1 MPARTADPSDDVPT
15 AKPTE
20 SLALRPRGTKTPSS
34 PTKRDEKTK
43 AQDVA
48 ELKDYQLGDC
58 LGKGAFGS
66 VYRALN
72 WGTGETVA
80 VKQIKL
86 ADLPKSE
93 LRVIMLEIDL
103 LKNLDHPNIVK
114 YHGFVKTPETLN
126 IILEYCENGSLHSIS
141 KNFGRFPENL
151 VALYMSQVL
160 QGLVYL
166 HEQGVIHRD
175 IKGANILTT
184 KQGLVKLAD
193 FGVASR
199 TTGLHESSVVGTPYW
214 MAPEVIEL
222 TGATTASDIWSL
234 GCTVIELLDGK
245 PPYHTLQPMP
255 ALFRIVNDDHP
266 PLPQGASPGVLDFL
280 MQCFQKDPNLRVS
293 AKKLLKHPW
302 IVNARRS
309 DAVKPKNPTEYT
321 EAVKSVQEWNEALK
335 DSPNGNSLRKN
346 SNASAVSP
354 TPQTKDLL
362 RPSKSQVKSP
372 IPFLSKEDTTS
383 RFRSLEDDDNWDDD
397 FATTISPST
406 FQLPHLRPHDNFGGM
421 LSSERLKALAAVE
434 NAMGKENEATE
445 DQDSTLK
452 ATPVTDTDSLKT
464 VRLAPKR
471 PEGRHARHKSEAPP
485 KSRNKPSQ
493 SPRKASLP
501 SSGQTTN
508 LAKSRPPP
516 PKVPQDEPPT
526 RRYRESSVEDFS
538 DIIEG
543 NEMTLD
549 TKLGMMRLENDG
561 PSRILNSPSVTDLM
575 QSMRPPKAGGSL
587 KRAATPRNKLSMRR
601 TRSSIEI
608 QRFAENEEDED
619 FSDVL
624 AQTAAVFQKP
634 DSEDG
639 SEMMLNSKISNM
651 SWLPDGEDE
660 DDPFAQL
667 EEGLP
672 EVDLESNIA
681 RDKHARLRSEVEVL
695 VGRLKVMQDDEALL
709 QISEELMNFF
719 DIFSETKSVIISAHG
734 VLPIL
739 EILEDCMRLDIVLN
753 LLKIVNAI
761 IFNDEEVQENLCF
774 VGGIPKINKFA
785 SKKFP
790 REIRLEAAAFVRQM
804 YQTSTLI
811 LQMFVSAGG
820 LTVLVDFLEDD
831 YDDDRELVLIG
842 VNGIWSVF
850 ELQGSTPK
858 NDFCRILSRNSV
870 LEPLSLVLNRVLNE
884 PSDSGDQK
892 ELADLCE
899 GRIASIFFV
908 FSQAENYVK
917 ELVAERTVLH
927 RVLKNLKK
935 MAPAHQVTMLKFIKN
950 LSMLST
956 TLDALHNSNAIDV
969 LAELLSNSMN
979 KPHFREMSNQI
990 LNTIYNLCRL
1000 SKRRQ
1005 EDAALVGIIPIL
1017 IKIVKQEKTP
1027 VKEFALPILCDMAH
1041 STRAARRELWQN
1053 KGLAFYVSLLSDPYW
1068 QVTALDAIFT
1078 WLQEETARVEDHL
1091 LENHNFTSA
1100 IVAAL
1105 TGSKSSSFENLL
1117 EPLQKLLRLSP
1128 PLAASMARSPQL
1140 FETLGQRLS
1149 HPKPAIRLNLLR
1161 IIGSICDSTEDG
1173 CFLLEQCGLY
1183 DVIQELS
1190 FSDSAVL
1197 VRSMAGELIRSC
1209 EESDNVSIK
1218 SGQGGGTAAAGGRR
1232 KHPGF
1237 QRRTSS
1243 TTPPHLLDRQMSM
1256 PTSPQLG
1263 RSERASL
1270 TIDRAH
1276 VCFDLHGVVD
1286 GVAEDKSKTVEGGK
1300 GMIGTTR
1307 KGIGPC
1313 YSDKVARRGV
1323 TFWMLVNEQQ
1333 RWIDRLRALE
1343 ANYRRLY
1350 GDAALQG
1357 YDVEAEIEKLKGFRA
1372 ELQNYVVDQTPLL
1385 AQAVGTKG
1393 AATTNNPKQPNILIE
1408 GANALLLDIDHGTYP
1423 FVTSSNTGL
1432 GGVFTGLAG
1441 LSPQSLSAPGSNIV
1455 GVVKAYTTRVGSGPF
1470 PTELDAAISSVDA
1483 DYGERLQ
1490 RVGREFGVTTGR
1502 KRRCGWFDL
1511 VLVKYSAAVNCYT
1524 QLNLTKLDVLDDFDV
1539 IRVATHYKI
1548 DGRLLDSFPADLDAL
1563 ERLEIEYK
1571 TFKGWQTKTTGCKTF
1586 EELPAAAREYVEY
1599 IENEVGVPI
1608 KWIGTGPRRE
1618 DMIVR

>member
-1 MPARTADPSDDVPT
+1 MPARTAEPQDDIPT
-15 AKPTE
+15 TRTVDGLGLKGTRTP
-20 SLALRPRGTKTPSS
+20 RPPSS
-34 PTKRDEKTK
+34 PVKREDKEKTK

-114 YHGFVKTPETLN
+114 YQGFVKTPDTLN

-151 VALYMSQVL
+151 VSLYMSQVL

-166 HEQGVIHRD
+166 HDQGVIHRD

-245 PPYHTLQPMP
+245 PPYHNLQPMP

-266 PLPQGASPGVLDFL
+266 PLPQGASPVVLDFL

-302 IVNARRS
+302 IGSARRS
-309 DAVKPKNPTEYT
+309 GSVKPKNATEYD

-335 DSPNGNSLRKN
+335 DSPPGSLVRK
-346 SNASAVSP
+346 SSTSSTASPVPVAR
-354 TPQTKDLL
+354 DML
-362 RPSKSQVKSP
+362 RPAKSQTKSP
-372 IPFLSKEDTTS
+372 IPLLPKESNTAK
-383 RFRSLEDDDNWDDD
+383 FRSLEDDDNWDDD
-397 FATTISPST
+397 FATAISPST
-406 FQLPHLRPHDNFGGM
+406 FQLPHLRPHDNFGGL
-421 LSSERLKALAAVE
+421 LSSERLKAFATIESAL
-434 NAMGKENEATE
+434 GKENEFSH
-445 DQDSTLK
+445 DKDSTLR
-452 ATPVTDTDSLKT
+452 AVSPIENDADKT
-464 VRLAPKR
+464 VRLATTATKKK
-471 PEGRHARHKSEAPP
+471 PELRHTRHKSEIPP
-485 KSRNKPSQ
+485 KMQAKPTVT
-493 SPRKASLP
+493 PRKVSLP
-501 SSGQTTN
+501 SARPLGD
-508 LAKSRPPP
+508 ASRIKKPSPS
-516 PKVPQDEPPT
+516 KTQLEEPPT
-526 RRYRESSVEDFS
+526 RRFRESSVEDFS
-538 DIIEG
+538 DLVQG
-543 NEMTLD
+543 NELALD
-549 TKLGMMRLENDG
+549 AKFSLLRLENQA
-561 PSRILNSPSVTDLM
+561 PSKILDSPSVTDLM
-575 QSMRPPKAGGSL
+575 QSMRPPKPGGSL
-587 KRAATPRNKLSMRR
+587 KRQPVPKNRLSMRR

-608 QRFAENEEDED
+608 QRFAENEQDED
-619 FSDVL
+619 FSDVF
-624 AQTAAVFQKP
+624 AQSPAGLEKA

-639 SEMMLNSKISNM
+639 SEFMLSSKISSL
-651 SWLPDGEDE
+651 SWLPDAEDE

-672 EVDLESNIA
+672 EADLESNIA
-681 RDKHARLRSEVEVL
+681 RDKHARLRTEVEAL
-695 VGRLKVMQDDEALL
+695 VGQLKVLQDDDALM
-709 QISEELMNFF
+709 QISDDLINYFGM
-719 DIFSETKSVIISAHG
+719 FSETKTVIISAHG
-734 VLPIL
+734 LLPIL

-761 IFNDEEVQENLCF
+761 IFNDEEVKENLCF

-804 YQTSTLI
+804 YEASNLI

-870 LEPLSLVLNRVLNE
+870 LEPLSLVLNRVLME
-884 PSDSGDQK
+884 PSDSGELK

-927 RVLKNLKK
+927 RVLKNLKR

-969 LAELLSNSMN
+969 LSELLSNNMN

-1091 LENHNFTSA
+1091 LENQNFISA

-1105 TGSKSSSFENLL
+1105 TSSKSTSFENLL

-1140 FETLGQRLS
+1140 FDSLAQKLGHS
-1149 HPKPAIRLNLLR
+1149 KPAIRLNLLR
-1161 IIGSICDSTEDG
+1161 IIGSICDSTEEG
-1173 CFLLEQCGLY
+1173 FFLLEQYGLY
-1183 DVIQELS
+1183 DVIRELS

-1197 VRSMAGELIRSC
+1197 VRSMASELIRSC
-1209 EESDNVSIK
+1209 DESDNVSIK
-1218 SGQGGGTAAAGGRR
+1218 SGQGGASATNGARR

-1243 TTPPHLLDRQMSM
+1243 TTPPHLLERQMSI

-1263 RSERASL
+1263 RSERASMNM
-1270 TIDRAH
+1270 
-1276 VCFDLHGVVD
+1276 F
-1286 GVAEDKSKTVEGGK
+1286 
-1300 GMIGTTR
+1300 
-1307 KGIGPC
+1307 
-1313 YSDKVARRGV
+1313 
-1323 TFWMLVNEQQ
+1323 
-1333 RWIDRLRALE
+1333 
-1343 ANYRRLY
+1343 
-1350 GDAALQG
+1350 
-1357 YDVEAEIEKLKGFRA
+1357 
-1372 ELQNYVVDQTPLL
+1372 
-1385 AQAVGTKG
+1385 
-1393 AATTNNPKQPNILIE
+1393 
-1408 GANALLLDIDHGTYP
+1408 
-1423 FVTSSNTGL
+1423 
-1432 GGVFTGLAG
+1432 
-1441 LSPQSLSAPGSNIV
+1441 
-1455 GVVKAYTTRVGSGPF
+1455 
-1470 PTELDAAISSVDA
+1470 
-1483 DYGERLQ
+1483 
-1490 RVGREFGVTTGR
+1490 
-1502 KRRCGWFDL
+1502 
-1511 VLVKYSAAVNCYT
+1511 
-1524 QLNLTKLDVLDDFDV
+1524 
-1539 IRVATHYKI
+1539 
-1548 DGRLLDSFPADLDAL
+1548 
-1563 ERLEIEYK
+1563 
-1571 TFKGWQTKTTGCKTF
+1571 
-1586 EELPAAAREYVEY
+1586 ELPAAQ
-1599 IENEVGVPI
+1599 
-1608 KWIGTGPRRE
+1608 TPRRQRNGVYVNGSGIIRPASRE
-1618 DMIVR
+1618 GSSYIRENSPAFSMPTLARAMTSSAVEMTVNKSRVPRQPTMPNLATQNRLSRQSTRESMIGSARSSAEKEQNPTTTSRAYNGRSGGNTPVAEQRAKREARHAQSSSLSQARNGVAARPNASQAQVQGQIEVTVARRTTTRRNGALDDRWS

>member
-1 MPARTADPSDDVPT
+1 MPARTAEPQDDIPT
-15 AKPTE
+15 TRAVDGLGLKATTTP
-20 SLALRPRGTKTPSS
+20 KPSS
-34 PTKRDEKTK
+34 SPVKREEKERTK

-114 YHGFVKTPETLN
+114 YQGSVKTPETLN

-166 HEQGVIHRD
+166 HDQGVIHRD

-222 TGATTASDIWSL
+222 TGASTASDIWSL
-234 GCTVIELLDGK
+234 GCTVIELLDGR
-245 PPYHTLQPMP
+245 PPYHNLQPMP

-293 AKKLLKHPW
+293 AKKLTKHPW
-302 IVNARRS
+302 IMNTKRRG
-309 DAVKPKNPTEYT
+309 AEKPKKATEYD

-335 DSPNGNSLRKN
+335 DSPPDTLGRKG
-346 SNASAVSP
+346 SNASTASP
-354 TPQTKDLL
+354 IPMARDML
-362 RPSKSQVKSP
+362 RSAKSQTKSP
-372 IPFLSKEDTTS
+372 IPVLSKVNNTTK
-383 RFRSLEDDDNWDDD
+383 FRSMEEDDNWDND
-397 FATTISPST
+397 FATAISPST
-406 FQLPHLRPHDNFGGM
+406 FQLPHLRPQDHFGGM
-421 LSSERLKALAAVE
+421 LSSERLKAFAAME
-434 NAMGKENEATE
+434 SALGKENEFIE
-445 DQDSTLK
+445 DKDSTLK
-452 ATPVTDTDSLKT
+452 ATSLLELDADKT
-464 VRLAPKR
+464 VRLASTVIKKR
-471 PEGRHARHKSEAPP
+471 PEMRHARHKSEMPLKLKA
-485 KSRNKPSQ
+485 KPATT
-493 SPRKASLP
+493 PRKASLP
-501 SSGQTTN
+501 STRQSADVSKPSTSQQTVQLN
-508 LAKSRPPP
+508 
-516 PKVPQDEPPT
+516 EPPT
-526 RRYRESSVEDFS
+526 QRFRESSVEDFS
-538 DIIEG
+538 DLVRG
-543 NEMTLD
+543 NELALD
-549 TKLGMMRLENDG
+549 TKLGLMQLDNYA
-561 PSRILNSPSVTDLM
+561 PSKILDSPSVTDLM

-587 KRAATPRNKLSMRR
+587 KRPPVPKNKLSMRR

-608 QRFAENEEDED
+608 QRFAENEQDED
-619 FSDVL
+619 FSDVF
-624 AQTAAVFQKP
+624 AQSPAVFEKA
-634 DSEDG
+634 DSDDG
-639 SEMMLNSKISNM
+639 SELMLTSKISTL
-651 SWLPDGEDE
+651 SWLPDAEDE

-681 RDKHARLRSEVEVL
+681 RDKHARLRTEVEVL
-695 VGRLKVMQDDEALL
+695 VGQLKVMQDDDALL
-709 QISEELMNFF
+709 QISDDLINYFGN
-719 DIFSETKSVIISAHG
+719 FSETKSVIISAHG
-734 VLPIL
+734 LLPIL

-761 IFNDEEVQENLCF
+761 IFNDEDVKENLCF

-790 REIRLEAAAFVRQM
+790 REIRLEAAGFVRQM
-804 YQTSTLI
+804 YEASNLI

-870 LEPLSLVLNRVLNE
+870 LEPLSLVLSRVLME
-884 PSDSGDQK
+884 PSDSGELK
-892 ELADLCE
+892 ELAALCE

-927 RVLKNLKK
+927 RVLKHLKR

-956 TLDALHNSNAIDV
+956 TLDTLHNSNAIDV
-969 LAELLSNSMN
+969 LSELLSSNIN

-1017 IKIVKQEKTP
+1017 IKIVKEEKTP

-1091 LENHNFTSA
+1091 LESHHFIAA
-1100 IVAAL
+1100 IVTAL
-1105 TGSKSSSFENLL
+1105 TSRESTSFENLL

-1128 PLAASMARSPQL
+1128 PLAASMARSSEL
-1140 FETLGQRLS
+1140 FDTLGQKLGQN
-1149 HPKPAIRLNLLR
+1149 KAALRLNLLR
-1161 IIGSICDSTEDG
+1161 IIGSICDSTEEG
-1173 CFLLEQCGLY
+1173 FLLLEQYGLY
-1183 DVIQELS
+1183 DVIRELS
-1190 FSDSAVL
+1190 YSDSAVL

-1218 SGQGGGTAAAGGRR
+1218 SGQGTNAATNGARR

-1263 RSERASL
+1263 RSERASMNMYEPPVAQTPRRQRNGVYVNGSGIMRPASRDGSSYIRENSPAFAMPSL
-1270 TIDRAH
+1270 TRANTAT
-1276 VCFDLHGVVD
+1276 
-1286 GVAEDKSKTVEGGK
+1286 VAEMTVNKSRLARPPTTATNVAVPNRLSRQSTRESMISSARPSAEKDANSTTNSRVYQGRNGGIAPMTSTPVSEQRARREARQAQTSSISQGRNFGNNTSHTAASRPASSQSQSQSQNQGQVEV
-1300 GMIGTTR
+1300 T
-1307 KGIGPC
+1307 
-1313 YSDKVARRGV
+1313 VARR
-1323 TFWMLVNEQQ
+1323 T
-1333 RWIDRLRALE
+1333 
-1343 ANYRRLY
+1343 
-1350 GDAALQG
+1350 
-1357 YDVEAEIEKLKGFRA
+1357 
-1372 ELQNYVVDQTPLL
+1372 
-1385 AQAVGTKG
+1385 
-1393 AATTNNPKQPNILIE
+1393 
-1408 GANALLLDIDHGTYP
+1408 
-1423 FVTSSNTGL
+1423 
-1432 GGVFTGLAG
+1432 
-1441 LSPQSLSAPGSNIV
+1441 
-1455 GVVKAYTTRVGSGPF
+1455 TTRRNG
-1470 PTELDAAISSVDA
+1470 T
-1483 DYGERLQ
+1483 
-1490 RVGREFGVTTGR
+1490 
-1502 KRRCGWFDL
+1502 
-1511 VLVKYSAAVNCYT
+1511 
-1524 QLNLTKLDVLDDFDV
+1524 LDD
-1539 IRVATHYKI
+1539 RW
-1548 DGRLLDSFPADLDAL
+1548 G
-1563 ERLEIEYK
+1563 
-1571 TFKGWQTKTTGCKTF
+1571 
-1586 EELPAAAREYVEY
+1586 
-1599 IENEVGVPI
+1599 
-1608 KWIGTGPRRE
+1608 
-1618 DMIVR
+1618 

>member
-1 MPARTADPSDDVPT
+1 MPARTTDPQDETPPT
-15 AKPTE
+15 RAAE
-20 SLALRPRGTKTPSS
+20 GLASRPRGSRPPAS
-34 PTKRDEKTK
+34 PTKKEDKTK

-114 YHGFVKTPETLN
+114 YNGFVKTPETLN

-160 QGLVYL
+160 LGLVYL

-222 TGATTASDIWSL
+222 TGASTASDIWSV

-293 AKKLLKHPW
+293 ARKLLKHPW
-302 IVNARRS
+302 IGNARRS
-309 DAVKPKNPTEYT
+309 DSVRPKNATEYT
-321 EAVKSVQEWNEALK
+321 EAVKSVQEWNDALK
-335 DSPNGNSLRKN
+335 DSPNGNSIRKN
-346 SNASAVSP
+346 SNASAASP
-354 TPQTKDLL
+354 IPMAKDLL
-362 RPSKSQVKSP
+362 RPLKSQVKSP
-372 IPFLSKEDTTS
+372 SSVLNKDNSTT
-383 RFRSLEDDDNWDDD
+383 RFRSMEDNDNWDDD
-397 FATTISPST
+397 FATTISPTT

-421 LSSERLKALAAVE
+421 LSSERLKAFATIE
-434 NAMGKENEATE
+434 NGIDKENDGTE
-445 DQDSTLK
+445 DKDSTLK
-452 ATPVTDTDSLKT
+452 ASSITSAESLNT
-464 VRLAPKR
+464 VRLVTQKR
-471 PEGRHARHKSEAPP
+471 PEMRHARHKSEMPP
-485 KSRNKPSQ
+485 KSKVKAPIPA
-493 SPRKASLP
+493 PRKASLP
-501 SSGQTTN
+501 SARQTTN
-508 LAKSRPPP
+508 LSKSKPPQS
-516 PKVPQDEPPT
+516 KVASDVPAT
-526 RRYRESSVEDFS
+526 RRYRESSIEDFS

-543 NEMTLD
+543 NELTLD
-549 TKLGMMRLENDG
+549 TKLGMMRLQNEA
-561 PSRILNSPSVTDLM
+561 PSKILDSPSVTDLM
-575 QSMRPPKAGGSL
+575 QSMRPSNTGGSL
-587 KRAATPRNKLSMRR
+587 KRPPVPRNKLSMRR

-619 FSDVL
+619 FSDIF
-624 AQTAAVFQKP
+624 AQTTSVFEKP

-639 SEMMLNSKISNM
+639 SELMLTSKISNL
-651 SWLPDGEDE
+651 SWLPDAEDE

-681 RDKHARLRSEVEVL
+681 RDKHARLRTDVEAL
-695 VGRLKVMQDDEALL
+695 VGQLKVMQDDDALL
-709 QISEELMNFF
+709 QISEDLMNFF
-719 DIFSETKSVIISAHG
+719 DIFSETKSVITSAHG

-927 RVLKNLKK
+927 RVLKNLKR
-935 MAPAHQVTMLKFIKN
+935 MAPAHQITMLKFIKN

-956 TLDALHNSNAIDV
+956 TLDALHNSNAMDV
-969 LAELLSNSMN
+969 LSEHLSNSMN

-1100 IVAAL
+1100 IIACL
-1105 TGSKSSSFENLL
+1105 TSSKSTSFENLL

-1128 PLAASMARSPQL
+1128 PLAASMALSPQL
-1140 FETLGQRLS
+1140 FDTLGQKLG
-1149 HPKPAIRLNLLR
+1149 HNKPAIRLNLLR
-1161 IIGSICDSTEDG
+1161 IIGSICDSTEEG
-1173 CFLLEQCGLY
+1173 CFLLDQYGLY
-1183 DVIQELS
+1183 DVIRELS
-1190 FSDSAVL
+1190 YSDSAVL
-1197 VRSMAGELIRSC
+1197 VRSMAGELLRSY
-1209 EESDNVSIK
+1209 EESDSASIK
-1218 SGQGGGTAAAGGRR
+1218 SSQGAGSASNGARR

-1243 TTPPHLLDRQMSM
+1243 TTPPHLLDRQMSI
-1256 PTSPQLG
+1256 PASPQLG
-1263 RSERASL
+1263 RSERASMNMFEPPAAQTPRRQRNGVYVNGTNVIRPASRDGSTYVRESSPAFAMPSL
-1270 TIDRAH
+1270 TRANTASGATEMAVNKSRLPRQSTVGTAMSGH
-1276 VCFDLHGVVD
+1276 HRLSRQSTRESMLGSARGSTSGFTEKDSTLRMHQTHSSG
-1286 GVAEDKSKTVEGGK
+1286 GSTPASLTPVAEGRVRRHGHSSSLSHTVSTAGVGGRP
-1300 GMIGTTR
+1300 GSR
-1307 KGIGPC
+1307 HGPGPVQPQVEVT
-1313 YSDKVARRGV
+1313 VARR
-1323 TFWMLVNEQQ
+1323 
-1333 RWIDRLRALE
+1333 
-1343 ANYRRLY
+1343 
-1350 GDAALQG
+1350 
-1357 YDVEAEIEKLKGFRA
+1357 
-1372 ELQNYVVDQTPLL
+1372 
-1385 AQAVGTKG
+1385 
-1393 AATTNNPKQPNILIE
+1393 
-1408 GANALLLDIDHGTYP
+1408 
-1423 FVTSSNTGL
+1423 
-1432 GGVFTGLAG
+1432 
-1441 LSPQSLSAPGSNIV
+1441 
-1455 GVVKAYTTRVGSGPF
+1455 
-1470 PTELDAAISSVDA
+1470 
-1483 DYGERLQ
+1483 
-1490 RVGREFGVTTGR
+1490 TTGR
-1502 KRRCGWFDL
+1502 RQATG
-1511 VLVKYSAAVNCYT
+1511 
-1524 QLNLTKLDVLDDFDV
+1524 DD
-1539 IRVATHYKI
+1539 RW
-1548 DGRLLDSFPADLDAL
+1548 G
-1563 ERLEIEYK
+1563 
-1571 TFKGWQTKTTGCKTF
+1571 
-1586 EELPAAAREYVEY
+1586 
-1599 IENEVGVPI
+1599 
-1608 KWIGTGPRRE
+1608 
-1618 DMIVR
+1618 

>member
-1 MPARTADPSDDVPT
+1 MPARTAESPDDIPASRVVEGLGFK
-15 AKPTE
+15 AKGPK
-20 SLALRPRGTKTPSS
+20 PPSS
-34 PTKRDEKTK
+34 PTKKEEKTK

-114 YHGFVKTPETLN
+114 YNGSVKTPETLN

-245 PPYHTLQPMP
+245 PPYHALQPMP

-266 PLPQGASPGVLDFL
+266 PLPQGASPAVLDFL

-293 AKKLLKHPW
+293 ARKLLKHPW
-302 IVNARRS
+302 IVNARRTDS
-309 DAVKPKNPTEYT
+309 DRPKNATEYT
-321 EAVKSVQEWNEALK
+321 EAVRSVQEWNEALK
-335 DSPNGNSLRKN
+335 DSPNGNSIRKN
-346 SNASAVSP
+346 SNASTASP
-354 TPQTKDLL
+354 IPPAKDLL
-362 RPSKSQVKSP
+362 RLAKSQTKSP
-372 IPFLSKEDTTS
+372 IPPLNKDGGAT
-383 RFRSLEDDDNWDDD
+383 RFRSLEEADDNWDDD
-397 FATTISPST
+397 FATAISPST

-421 LSSERLKALAAVE
+421 LSSERLKALAAME
-434 NAMGKENEATE
+434 TATGKENEVAE
-445 DQDSTLK
+445 DKDSTLK
-452 ATPVTDTDSLKT
+452 ASTSTDGESVKT
-464 VRLAPKR
+464 VRLATATKK
-471 PEGRHARHKSEAPP
+471 PEIRHARHKSEVPP
-485 KSRNKPSQ
+485 KSQTKPVPA
-493 SPRKASLP
+493 PRKASLP
-501 SSGQTTN
+501 SARQSTN
-508 LAKSRPPP
+508 LSKSKPPQ
-516 PKVPQDEPPT
+516 PKVSLDEPPT

-538 DIIEG
+538 DIIQG
-543 NEMTLD
+543 NELTLD
-549 TKLGMMRLENDG
+549 TKLGLMQLQNEG
-561 PSRILNSPSVTDLM
+561 PPSKILDSPTVTDLM
-575 QSMRPPKAGGSL
+575 LSMRPPKAGESL
-587 KRAATPRNKLSMRR
+587 KKPPVPRSKLSMRR

-608 QRFAENEEDED
+608 QRFAENEDDED
-619 FSDVL
+619 FSDVF
-624 AQTAAVFQKP
+624 AQTAAVLEKP

-639 SEMMLNSKISNM
+639 SELMLNSKISNL
-651 SWLPDGEDE
+651 SWLPDAEDE

-681 RDKHARLRSEVEVL
+681 RDKHARLRTDVEVL
-695 VGRLKVMQDDEALL
+695 VDQLKVMQDDDALL
-709 QISEELMNFF
+709 QISEDLMNFF
-719 DIFSETKSVIISAHG
+719 DLFSETKGVIISAHG

-870 LEPLSLVLNRVLNE
+870 LEPLSLVLNRVLLE
-884 PSDSGDQK
+884 PADSGDQK

-927 RVLKNLKK
+927 RVLKNLKR
-935 MAPAHQVTMLKFIKN
+935 MTPAHQVTMLKFIKN

-1091 LENHNFTSA
+1091 LENQSFTSA
-1100 IVAAL
+1100 IVPAL
-1105 TGSKSSSFENLL
+1105 TSSKSTSFENLL

-1140 FETLGQRLS
+1140 FETLGQKLS
-1149 HPKPAIRLNLLR
+1149 HNKPAIRLNLLR
-1161 IIGSICDSTEDG
+1161 IIGSICDSTEEG
-1173 CFLLEQCGLY
+1173 CYLLDQYGLH
-1183 DVIQELS
+1183 DVIRELS

-1197 VRSMAGELIRSC
+1197 VRSMASELIRSC
-1209 EESDNVSIK
+1209 EETDNVSIK
-1218 SGQGGGTAAAGGRR
+1218 SGQGGTTAPNGARR

-1263 RSERASL
+1263 RSERASINMYDAPVAQTPRRQRNGVYVNGASVMRPASRDGSTYVRENSPAFAMPSL
-1270 TIDRAH
+1270 TRANTASAVTEMAVNKSRLPRQSTAGTSITGRH
-1276 VCFDLHGVVD
+1276 HRLSRQSTRESMIGAAERDSTVRTHQSTHSHSSGGNTPITLTP
-1286 GVAEDKSKTVEGGK
+1286 VAEGKVRKETRHGHTGSVSQSSGGIMGGNMRQALRPGSRQSQDQGLGRGQVEV
-1300 GMIGTTR
+1300 T
-1307 KGIGPC
+1307 
-1313 YSDKVARRGV
+1313 VARRTTARRHGPGD
-1323 TFWMLVNEQQ
+1323 E
-1333 RWIDRLRALE
+1333 RW
-1343 ANYRRLY
+1343 
-1350 GDAALQG
+1350 
-1357 YDVEAEIEKLKGFRA
+1357 
-1372 ELQNYVVDQTPLL
+1372 
-1385 AQAVGTKG
+1385 
-1393 AATTNNPKQPNILIE
+1393 
-1408 GANALLLDIDHGTYP
+1408 
-1423 FVTSSNTGL
+1423 S
-1432 GGVFTGLAG
+1432 
-1441 LSPQSLSAPGSNIV
+1441 
-1455 GVVKAYTTRVGSGPF
+1455 
-1470 PTELDAAISSVDA
+1470 
-1483 DYGERLQ
+1483 
-1490 RVGREFGVTTGR
+1490 
-1502 KRRCGWFDL
+1502 
-1511 VLVKYSAAVNCYT
+1511 
-1524 QLNLTKLDVLDDFDV
+1524 
-1539 IRVATHYKI
+1539 
-1548 DGRLLDSFPADLDAL
+1548 
-1563 ERLEIEYK
+1563 
-1571 TFKGWQTKTTGCKTF
+1571 
-1586 EELPAAAREYVEY
+1586 
-1599 IENEVGVPI
+1599 
-1608 KWIGTGPRRE
+1608 
-1618 DMIVR
+1618 